1 MGPDLDIPL
10 EPQRLCEHCGF
21 RDKEAS
27 PDEDSVWLCDDCRDE
42 DTYYNAT
49 QEARELIDRLEKE
62 NSDLLRKSKRAVE
75 LLRLAKKEII
85 EMSNAIWDEYEGVD
99 EMERID
105 NELARELEAFLHEL
119 EGK

>member
-62 NSDLLRKSKRAVE
+62 NSELLRKFDRAAE
-75 LLRLAKKEII
+75 LLRRIRKENPLLSTDI
-85 EMSNAIWDEYEGVD
+85 
-99 EMERID
+99 
-105 NELARELEAFLHEL
+105 ARDARTFLDGL